1 MLIDSK
7 ELVKSLERE
16 HEMAIRGCR
25 DKGKRPYSDGLVDGL
40 TRAILI
46 VKMKEEEKVE
56 ARTRF
61 GQARGCT
68 KKLA

>member
-16 HEMAIRGCR
+16 HEMAIRGCGDEGR
-25 DKGKRPYSDGLVDGL
+25 RPYSNGLVDGL
-40 TRAILI
+40 TRAILV

-56 ARTRF
+56 ARTGISGPR
-61 GQARGCT
+61 RS
-68 KKLA
+68 